1 MSDAIRWEQ
10 TACPVCGSAD
20 EDEFLRAPGDGG
32 LEFRLAR
39 CRRCQTVF
47 TNPRPDAASIARFY
61 PADYAPY
68 QPRDRRKGA
77 ALRGLRAR
85 LFGRA
90 ERSLADRIPIPPGGQ
105 LLDYGCGS
113 GRFAA
118 RMRERGWNACGMDF
132 SAQAAET
139 ARRAFGLHAIHGSLP
154 HPDVPPNSFDAITV
168 REVLEHLHDP
178 NTALRAVFD
187 ALKPGGYL
195 YASVPNLAGWGFRA
209 FGPAWSA
216 LDLPRHL
223 THFTPTT
230 LGRVL
235 TDCGFVVLATRTRG
249 HGKWTANSVTR
260 AEQLNPRWWTRVARV
275 RFVQSALTTWSEWR
289 GEADSACVLARKP
302 TSAAGG
308 LPRRKAA

>member
-1 MSDAIRWEQ
+1 MADEIHWER
-10 TACPVCGSAD
+10 TTCPACGSAD
-20 EDEFLRAPGDGG
+20 EAEFLHAPGDGG
-32 LEFRLAR
+32 IEFRLAR
-39 CRRCQTVF
+39 CNRCETVF

-68 QPRDRRKGA
+68 QPRERRGGT
-77 ALRGLRAR
+77 LRGLRDR

-90 ERSLADRIPIPPGGQ
+90 EKSLADRIPIPPGGR

-118 RMRERGWNACGMDF
+118 RMRDRGWDVCGMDF
-132 SAQAAET
+132 STRAAET
-139 ARRAFGLHAIHGSLP
+139 ARRAFGLNVIHGSLP
-154 HPDVPPNSFDAITV
+154 HLDVPPGSFDAITV

-178 NTALRAVFD
+178 AAALRAVSD
-187 ALKPGGYL
+187 ALKPGGHL

-230 LGRVL
+230 LERVL
-235 TDCGFVVLATRTRG
+235 GECGFVVLSTRTRG
-249 HGKWTANSVTR
+249 HGKWTAGSVKR
-260 AEQLNPRWWTRVARV
+260 ARQINPRWWAPIARV

-289 GEADSACVLARKP
+289 GAADSLCVLARKP
-302 TSAAGG
+302 ESVAGESA
-308 LPRRKAA
+308 LRRAA